1 MENLKK
7 LVGEEVFNTYIAPKL
22 AKDKKYFFGE
32 GEFIPKGRFDEIN
45 NQAKD
50 YKSQIAEREKQI
62 EDLRK
67 SVSGN
72 EELTKRLNELTEA
85 NKKQREEYE
94 KQLQQKEFDYAY
106 KLALEKAGAKDPKV
120 LDALIDKTKLVYKD
134 GNLSGLQ
141 EQVEALKKSHDW
153 VFNIQN
159 PANLTPNRAGF
170 PPNPNPQLSPAPG
183 AGQEL
188 QNRKPWNRLRRT
200 F

>member
-7 LVGEEVFNTYIAPKL
+7 LVGEEVFNTHIAPKL
-22 AKDKKYFFGE
+22 AQEKNYFFGE

-50 YKSQIAEREKQI
+50 YKSQIAERDKQI

-85 NKKQREEYE
+85 NKKQKEEYE
-94 KQLQQKEFDYAY
+94 KQLAQKEFDYAY
-106 KLALEKAGAKDPKV
+106 NLALSKAGAKDQKV

-134 GNLSGLQ
+134 GDLSGLN
-141 EQVEALKKSHDW
+141 EQLEALKKTHDW
-153 VFNIQN
+153 VFEA
-159 PANLTPNRAGF
+159 PGAPTPSRAGF
-170 PPNPNPQLSPAPG
+170 PSNPNPQLSPAPG

-188 QNRKPWNRLRRT
+188 QNRKPWNRLRRQI
-200 F
+200 

>member
-22 AKDKKYFFGE
+22 GQDKKYFFGE

-45 NQAKD
+45 NQVKD
-50 YKSQIAEREKQI
+50 YKSQIAERDKQI
-62 EDLRK
+62 EDLKK

-85 NKKQREEYE
+85 NKKQKEEYE
-94 KQLQQKEFDYAY
+94 KQLAQKEFDYAY
-106 KLALEKAGAKDPKV
+106 NLALSKAGAKDQKV
-120 LDALIDKTKLVYKD
+120 LDALIDKTKLVFKD
-134 GNLSGLQ
+134 GNLSGLN
-141 EQVEALKKSHDW
+141 EQLETLKKTHDW
-153 VFNIQN
+153 VFET
-159 PANLTPNRAGF
+159 PGAPTPNRAGF

-188 QNRKPWNRLRRT
+188 QNRKPWNRLRRS

>member
-1 MENLKK
+1 LENLKK

-22 AKDKKYFFGE
+22 AQGKKYFFGE

-50 YKSQIAEREKQI
+50 YKSQIEARDKQI
-62 EDLRK
+62 EELKK

-85 NKKQREEYE
+85 NKRQKEEYE
-94 KQLQQKEFDYAY
+94 KQLAQKEFDYAY
-106 KLALEKAGAKDPKV
+106 NLALSKAGAKDQKV
-120 LDALIDKTKLVYKD
+120 LDALIDKTKLVFKD
-134 GNLSGLQ
+134 GNLSGLN
-141 EQVEALKKSHDW
+141 EQLEALKKTHDW
-153 VFNIQN
+153 VFET
-159 PANLTPNRAGF
+159 PANPTPNRAGF